1 MNDQKFF
8 LCKHCGN
15 LVGMINNAGVKI
27 ICCGEP
33 MEELK
38 PNTQDAAAEKH
49 VPVVKKDG
57 QTVEVCVGSI
67 SHPMEE
73 KHNIGFIY
81 LQTKL
86 GGQRKKLEVG
96 SEPAAKFVVSDGDEP
111 VAAFAYCNLHGLWK
125 ADIQ

>member
-38 PNTQDAAAEKH
+38 PNTPDAAVEKH
-49 VPVVKKDG
+49 VPIVKRDG
-57 QTVEVCVGSI
+57 QTVEVCVGSVAPVSYTHLHFNHLSRQCLHMSSDYVFDYYI
-67 SHPMEE
+67 
-73 KHNIGFIY
+73 
-81 LQTKL
+81 TA
-86 GGQRKKLEVG
+86 G
-96 SEPAAKFVVSDGDEP
+96 SCR
-111 VAAFAYCNLHGLWK
+111 CNH
-125 ADIQ
+125 